1 MGVCTKERKGV
12 TATVLTHSLSLSLS
26 WPLPA
31 KLPQSLLPGLL
42 HLWFIAVPRPPS
54 TCTQELKA
62 QTEAQQPKQT
72 MDNLAAHAQ
81 AAAAGNDMKGTFA
94 VKVCASPC
102 APQPPGPSAWCIA
115 RVVGW
120 LRLSGSERGPRFVA
134 RARRRASAA
143 GGTRSWTSVELGGA
157 VAGGM
162 LRRVTNEPGPG
173 WRRTQAQQADMV
185 KPGGRRAR

>member
-1 MGVCTKERKGV
+1 MLGLNTPKTHAKICTDNQPIKKIGIRYKSASHIG
-12 TATVLTHSLSLSLS
+12 S
-26 WPLPA
+26 
-31 KLPQSLLPGLL
+31 QSLLPGLF

-173 WRRTQAQQADMV
+173 WRRTQAQQTW
-185 KPGGRRAR
+185 

>member
-1 MGVCTKERKGV
+1 MMKNFRQTNLRGEGF
-12 TATVLTHSLSLSLS
+12 
-26 WPLPA
+26 
-31 KLPQSLLPGLL
+31 QSLLQP
-42 HLWFIAVPRPPS
+42 WSSRSAA
-54 TCTQELKA
+54 A
-62 QTEAQQPKQT
+62 QHVYARAQSAAEAQQPKQT

-143 GGTRSWTSVELGGA
+143 GSTRSWTSVELGGA

-185 KPGGRRAR
+185 KPGGRRTR